1 LGTLTVDPIL
11 KPLAFNGGVTRTH
24 ALDAASPA
32 IDVGSNVINLATD
45 QRDESYPRVV
55 GAQPD
60 IGAVEF
66 DSDHI
71 FGTGFGE

>member
-1 LGTLTVDPIL
+1 
-11 KPLAFNGGVTRTH
+11 VTRTH

-32 IDVGSNVINLATD
+32 IDAGNNVVNLVVD
-45 QRDESYPRVV
+45 RRDESYRRVV

-66 DSDHI
+66 DPGHV
-71 FGTGFGE
+71 FGNGFGEPSP